1 MPVELLLAVRFLR
14 EGRFQSL
21 LILAGVSVG
30 VGVII
35 FLSALISGLQAT
47 LINRTLGSQPH
58 LVVQAPKEGA
68 RRLRTEEGEFVAA
81 QVQRSAT
88 RRQSIPEWQPLVQAL
103 EMTDGVVAVSP
114 VAAGAAFV
122 ARGEVNKAVALR
134 GVDPDRFDRI
144 VRVRDRLRAGQFRLQ
159 GDEAAIGV
167 ELAEDL
173 GVGVGDRV
181 RMTTEGGVTEVFT
194 VSGIFDLGAKDVN
207 QRWALVSLRRAQSLL
222 DLGTD
227 VTSLE
232 VRVREIFQAE
242 DLARRIAS
250 RTGMQVD
257 PWTRI
262 NAELL
267 IGLRSQN
274 ASSYM
279 IQFFVVLAV
288 ALGIASVLVVSVV
301 QKSREIGIL
310 KTIGVSTR
318 QAQAVFLIQGGLVG
332 LVGSLIGSG
341 LGVTLSVLFQGMAR
355 NPDGSPTFP
364 VDLSWQR
371 FAVATLMATVVGLV
385 SAVAPARRAALLDPA
400 EVIRNG

>member
-1 MPVELLLAVRFLR
+1 MPVEFLLAVRFLR

-47 LINRTLGSQPH
+47 LIDRTLGSQPH

-68 RRLRTEEGEFVAA
+68 RRLLEEQGDFVAA
-81 QVQRSAT
+81 RVQKSAV
-88 RRQSIPEWQPLVQAL
+88 RRQTIPEWKPLVRVIEA
-103 EMTDGVVAVSP
+103 TDGVVAVSP
-114 VAAGAAFV
+114 VAAGAAFA

-134 GVDPDRFDRI
+134 GVDPERFDRI
-144 VRVRDRLRAGQFRLQ
+144 VNIRNRMLAGQFRLQ
-159 GDEAAIGV
+159 GDEAVIGV

-173 GVGVGDRV
+173 GVGVGERI
-181 RMTTEGGVTEVFT
+181 RLTTEGGVTEVFT
-194 VSGIFDLGAKDVN
+194 VSGLFDLGAKDVN

-222 DLGTD
+222 DLGAD

-232 VRVREIFQAE
+232 VRIQDIFQA
-242 DLARRIAS
+242 DALARRVAAG
-250 RTGMQVD
+250 TGMQVD

-262 NAELL
+262 NAQLL

-318 QAQAVFLIQGGLVG
+318 QAQAIFLIQGGLVG
-332 LVGSLIGSG
+332 LSGSLLGSA
-341 LGVTLSVLFQGMAR
+341 LGVALSVLFQGMAR

-371 FAVATLMATVVGLV
+371 FAVAATMATVVGLV

>member
-1 MPVELLLAVRFLR
+1 MPLRRRLVLGLLAVMAVT
-14 EGRFQSL
+14 
-21 LILAGVSVG
+21 LALVG
-30 VGVII
+30 TAI

-47 LINRTLGSQPH
+47 LIRRTLGSQPH
-58 LVVQAPKEGA
+58 LVIQAPKEGA
-68 RRLRTEEGEFVAA
+68 RRLREEQGDFVAA
-81 QVQRSAT
+81 QVQKSAT
-88 RRQSIPEWQPLVQAL
+88 RRQTIAEWKPLVRVL
-103 EMTDGVVAVSP
+103 EETEGVVAVSP
-114 VAAGAAFV
+114 VAAGAAFA
-122 ARGEVNKAVALR
+122 ARGDVNKAVALR
-134 GVDPDRFDRI
+134 GIDPDRFDRI
-144 VRVRDRLRAGQFRLQ
+144 VGIRNRLRGGEFRLQ

-173 GVGVGDRV
+173 GVGVGDRIRV
-181 RMTTEGGVTEVFT
+181 TTERGVTEVFT

-222 DLGTD
+222 DLGAD

-232 VRVREIFQAE
+232 VRIREIFEAE
-242 DLARRIAS
+242 AMARRIAG

-267 IGLRSQN
+267 IGLKSQN

-310 KTIGVSTR
+310 KTIGVSTG

-332 LVGSLIGSG
+332 LVGSLLGSV
-341 LGVTLSVLFQGMAR
+341 LGVILSVLFQGMAR

-371 FAVATLMATVVGLV
+371 FAVAATMATVVGLV